1 MPHPPAVAGQNGARQ
16 MPAHDAC
23 EVRVVIAGTPRRA
36 RGDGNTVPECSLK
49 SSERASMGNRGGSV
63 AGRWRRGPRG
73 ARARLGPASVSALP
87 ALRPSHA
94 ARVHGLETL
103 PALWPAIPERAAPAM
118 RRLLAFLGLD
128 AGPTEENF
136 LHGGPVSP
144 STIGG
149 GMTIKGEL
157 RGEGPLTVL
166 GQFEGDIVL
175 DGTLHVGPEARVDAN
190 ITARV
195 IVIAGVVRGNL
206 SADTRVK
213 GEIWVAQP

>member
-1 MPHPPAVAGQNGARQ
+1 
-16 MPAHDAC
+16 
-23 EVRVVIAGTPRRA
+23 
-36 RGDGNTVPECSLK
+36 
-49 SSERASMGNRGGSV
+49 
-63 AGRWRRGPRG
+63 
-73 ARARLGPASVSALP
+73 
-87 ALRPSHA
+87 
-94 ARVHGLETL
+94 
-103 PALWPAIPERAAPAM
+103 M

-175 DGTLHVGPEARVDAN
+175 DGTLHVGPAARVDAN

-195 IVIAGVVRGNL
+195 IVIAGVVCGNL
-206 SADTRVK
+206 SADTRVEILPMGALTGTVKSGSFTAADGARVK
-213 GEIWVAQP
+213 GEIWVERPVEDRRLPAVRA